1 MGASK
6 KYSNQRAD
14 TRTTCLISSSV
25 TWMIG
30 QNAPSGDLGMAVRQ
44 GEWLTRSVA
53 ELQGP
58 RETLD
63 LGQQK
68 LHEVQSCAP
77 GAG

>member
-1 MGASK
+1 
-6 KYSNQRAD
+6 
-14 TRTTCLISSSV
+14 
-25 TWMIG
+25 MIG